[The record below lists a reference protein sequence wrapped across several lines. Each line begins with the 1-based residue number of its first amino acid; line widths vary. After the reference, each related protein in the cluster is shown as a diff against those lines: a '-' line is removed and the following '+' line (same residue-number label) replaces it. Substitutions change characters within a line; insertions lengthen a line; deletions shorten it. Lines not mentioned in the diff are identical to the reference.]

1 MEPQQEAPGN
11 GLTAILERV
20 QAVEREIQKAV
31 VGQRQVIREM
41 VVGLLAAGHV
51 LVEGVPGL
59 SKTLLVRSLAAA
71 VGGRFGRIQFTP
83 DLMPSDVSG
92 HALFDLKEQSFR
104 VRRGPVFCNFLLADE
119 INRAP
124 AKTQSAL
131 LEAMQEQQVT
141 IEGQSF
147 PLEQPFLVMA
157 TQNPIEQEG
166 TYPLPQAQLDRFLLK
181 VFIDYPSEAEEQAL
195 VHQVTGNSVGDKLD
209 VSRVARVLQPEQV
222 VKLQLATARLKVDE
236 QIVNYAVR
244 IVRAVR
250 EWNGVEMGAGP
261 RGSISLLRAAR
272 GHALLQ
278 GNGFVTPDDIKAM
291 APAVLRHRIKLTA
304 DMEIEGYAPD
314 DVLGDILAGVEAP
327 RV

>member
-1 MEPQQEAPGN
+1 MEPQMETTGGAPAGV
-11 GLTAILERV
+11 LHRVRALEG
-20 QAVEREIQKAV
+20 EIQKTV
-31 VGQRQVIREM
+31 VGQKRVIREII
-41 VVGLLAAGHV
+41 VGLLAAGHV

-59 SKTLLVRSLAAA
+59 GKTLLVRSLASA

-92 HALFDLKEQSFR
+92 HAIFDLKAQSFR

-147 PLEQPFLVMA
+147 SLDQPFLVMA

-181 VFIDYPSEAEEQAL
+181 VFIDYPTEDEEQAL
-195 VHQVTGNSVGDKLD
+195 VHQVTGNAVGDRLD
-209 VSRVARVLQPEQV
+209 TTAIATLLTPEEV
-222 VKLQLATARLKVDE
+222 VQMQLATARLKVDE

-250 EWNGVEMGAGP
+250 SWSGVEIGAGP

-278 GNGFVTPDDIKAM
+278 GNGFVTPDDVKAM

-304 DMEIEGYAPD
+304 DMEIEGYTPD
-314 DVLGDILAGVEAP
+314 DVLGDILNSVEAP
-327 RV
+327 RI